1 MENLV
6 PTSSTWGAA
15 VTLAQQSSI
24 AIPYYP
30 SFLPYNCYSAI
41 AASTTQS
48 ETKSKYQL
56 TVNSYD
62 RTATLLIAL
71 LIMVGAVV
79 SGLIVVFF
87 ATRRY
92 PTIEPIPVVPVE
104 ATSPNANQGLAEE
117 PDPPGVEDAPDLAEP
132 QLQDTLDALTA
143 AVSMNEV
150 LLSDEMIDAEK
161 EAGKGKGLGDSRMA
175 GPGGDGVIERVP
187 RWERWK
193 IRFEPES
200 LGAFTAWLDQFGI
213 RVGVLGRDNQVHL
226 AYSFN
231 QGLQVESASPNDYN
245 AWGRTSPSDGPMP
258 QLTMQ
263 LARKANIASK
273 GPITLLFCPFEQV
286 ESVLYTLE
294 KKYAEDRN
302 VTDVNKLRETV
313 FTVIKE
319 NGKYAFQVIDQK
331 YF

>member
-1 MENLV
+1 MANASL
-6 PTSSTWGAA
+6 
-15 VTLAQQSSI
+15 
-24 AIPYYP
+24 P
-30 SFLPYNCYSAI
+30 SGSR
-41 AASTTQS
+41 Q
-48 ETKSKYQL
+48 KYQL

-71 LIMVGAVV
+71 LIMVGTGVL
-79 SGLIVVFF
+79 GLMVIFF
-87 ATRRY
+87 TTRQF
-92 PTIEPIPVVPVE
+92 PSIEPIPVVPVE
-104 ATSPNANQGLAEE
+104 ATSPNANQGLADE
-117 PDPPGVEDAPDLAEP
+117 PDPPGVEDAPDLSEP

-175 GPGGDGVIERVP
+175 GPGGDGVVERVP

-193 IRFEPES
+193 IRFEPDS
-200 LGAFTAWLDQFGI
+200 LASFTAWLDQFGI
-213 RVGVLGRDNQVHL
+213 RVGVLGRDNQVHI
-226 AYSFN
+226 AYDFHN
-231 QGLQVESASPNDYN
+231 GPKVESSPPKDYF
-245 AWGRTSPSDGPMP
+245 AWGRTLPADGPMP

-263 LARKANIASK
+263 LARKADIARHGS
-273 GPITLLFCPFEQV
+273 IALLFCPFQEV
-286 ESVLYTLE
+286 EAVLYTLE
-294 KKYAEDRN
+294 KKYAEEQG

-319 NGKYAFQVIDQK
+319 GGKYAFQVIDQK